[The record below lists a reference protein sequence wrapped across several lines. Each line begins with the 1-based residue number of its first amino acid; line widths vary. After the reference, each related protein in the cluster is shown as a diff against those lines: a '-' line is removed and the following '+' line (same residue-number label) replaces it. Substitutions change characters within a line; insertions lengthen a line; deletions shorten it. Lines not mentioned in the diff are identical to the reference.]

1 MVVAIPPIDR
11 SLSHSIPQPEIDD
24 QHISLSD
31 ITWEQYETLL
41 TIMGDRPGYRLTY
54 FDGTLEI
61 LMPSPEHEAI
71 KKTIDRLL
79 ERYAEELDI
88 IAHGLGSATFRKQL
102 KAKGLEPDECYC
114 IDQIK
119 DVPDFAI
126 EINLTSGSLDKLA
139 IYKGLGVSEVL
150 VWENKALILYDLRWS
165 TTDQRSSD
173 NPVIIDRSQFFPQLD
188 LKLLAQHVNPNN
200 QPQSVKDFLK
210 AIRSSA

>member
-1 MVVAIPPIDR
+1 MVVAIQPIDR
-11 SLSHSIPQPEIDD
+11 SFSHSIPQPEPDD
-24 QHISLSD
+24 QRITLNN

-54 FDGTLEI
+54 LDGTLEI

-71 KKTIDRLL
+71 KKTIARLL

-88 IAHGLGSATFRKQL
+88 LLQSLGSATFRKQL

-126 EINLTSGSLDKLA
+126 EINLTSGSIDKLV
-139 IYKGLGVSEVL
+139 IYKGLGIPEVL
-150 VWENKALILYDLRWS
+150 MWKNKALILYDLRLDS
-165 TTDQRSSD
+165 
-173 NPVIIDRSQFFPQLD
+173 PVIIDRSQFFPQLD
-188 LKLLAQHVNPNN
+188 LKLLAQHVNLNN